1 VFHNAS
7 QADVY
12 DLYARD
18 AVQGVTD
25 GINGGIMTYGQTGS
39 GKTFT
44 MMGDPQSYEHRGVA
58 PRAIGQLFNEINSR
72 IEIEFKVTC
81 TYMEI
86 YNERVFDLLMDLSSS
101 GVAPDYTIVEEKDGK
116 GTFVRG
122 LTEVEIK
129 SENEALNLLFS
140 GELTRTTAQHK
151 LNRKSN
157 RSHSIF
163 TIYLQQRQRS
173 GVSERVTH
181 SKLHL
186 VDLAG
191 SERLKKTMD
200 SMDGVQGAD
209 VTKKESMAIN
219 QSLTYLEQCVIAL
232 ARKGSHVPYRQSRL
246 TNILKDI
253 LGANCNTLMIACIW
267 GEAAHLEETTS
278 TLRLASRMM
287 RVQNETSAIETIDS
301 AALIKKQA
309 KIIKALKQELLMHDA
324 LVERTGVGYDPYT
337 PEQQKGIASMLE
349 QYVAAS
355 EIDEEDILN
364 INSFRQMLEVCKQFK
379 KMVLNARAD
388 TQAARAEAMSGAY
401 AKTAGADGFGLD
413 DNSFAAD
420 TKIAEDFDPN
430 APTVGEFQS
439 SPGRGFAL
447 GQGAQ
452 DSRPAAGIEG
462 SMNYF
467 AEAKSPSR
475 AYPGGAKKE
484 QSKNISFPAG
494 AKSTFGSDMDFNQG
508 QGALFETYIRAE
520 GSEIY
525 QEFSDAK
532 AQIKEIKH
540 KSKDCAHMVN
550 EAKASIDQLQ
560 LQIENR
566 KYSRIE
572 LLRKSGLKP
581 SETEDIVDEEEFRLM
596 KELRE
601 AKQTYKNNYE
611 QLQKYKSMISQIQG
625 KSEQIKNE
633 LANSFMM
640 WNGSGTMNMND
651 TFDAKESKRGGDFD
665 QLDDQ
670 EAFDRLEVER
680 VMSNDPDSLA
690 FFNAQ
695 KTKRALMTQN
705 SVAIKTTLRNRR
717 H

>member
-1 VFHNAS
+1 
-7 QADVY
+7 
-12 DLYARD
+12 
-18 AVQGVTD
+18 
-25 GINGGIMTYGQTGS
+25 MTYGQTGS

-44 MMGDPQSYEHRGVA
+44 MMGDPQSYEHRGIA

-72 IEIEFKVTC
+72 IEIEFKITC

-101 GVAPDYTIVEEKDGK
+101 GVAPDYAIVEEKDGK

-122 LTEVEIK
+122 LTEVEVK

-173 GVSERVTH
+173 GVSERVKH

-200 SMDGVQGAD
+200 SMEGIEGAD

-267 GEAAHLEETTS
+267 GEATHLEETRS
-278 TLRLASRMM
+278 TLSLASRMM

-324 LVERTGVGYDPYT
+324 LVERTGVAYDPYT
-337 PEQQKGIASMLE
+337 PEQQTKIASMLE
-349 QYVAAS
+349 QYVAAP
-355 EIDEEDILN
+355 EIEEEDILN
-364 INSFRQMLEVCKQFK
+364 INSFREMLEVCKQFK
-379 KMVLNARAD
+379 KMVLTARAE
-388 TQAARAEAMSGAY
+388 TQAARAEALSGNY
-401 AKTAGADGFGLD
+401 SRTAGVDGFNLD
-413 DNSFAAD
+413 DSSFAAD
-420 TKIAEDFDPN
+420 TKIADDFDPN

-447 GQGAQ
+447 GQAGN

-462 SMNYF
+462 TMAYL
-467 AEAKSPSR
+467 AEAKSPSKS
-475 AYPGGAKKE
+475 YPGGAKKDT
-484 QSKNISFPAG
+484 KNISILTSG
-494 AKSTFGSDMDFNQG
+494 AKSTIGADMSFTQG
-508 QGALFETYIRAE
+508 QSAAFETFIRAE
-520 GSEIY
+520 GSELY
-525 QEFSDAK
+525 QEFSDVK

-540 KSKDCAHMVN
+540 KSKELGHTIN
-550 EAKASIDQLQ
+550 EAKGTIDQLQ
-560 LQIENR
+560 LQIESR
-566 KYSRIE
+566 KHSRIE
-572 LLRKSGLKP
+572 LLKKSGLKP

-596 KELRE
+596 KDLKE
-601 AKQTYKNNYE
+601 AKMTYKNNYE
-611 QLQKYKSMISQIQG
+611 QLQKYKTTLGQIQG
-625 KSEQIKNE
+625 KSEYIKNE
-633 LANSFMM
+633 LANSFSM
-640 WNGSGTMNMND
+640 WNGTMNIND
-651 TFDAKESKRGGDFD
+651 TYDAKESKRGGDLD

-680 VMSNDPDSLA
+680 VMQNDPDSLA

-705 SVAIKTTLRNRR
+705 SVAIKTALRNKR